1 MYRIL
6 PILTS
11 LAFFAHQAHAQYTP
25 PDPSGFEGL
34 QVERYYVSDANDA
47 ADEDGSSDL
56 TTSEVTYRVFVDL
69 KEGYKLITV
78 GGFVNHNIT
87 FNTTTS
93 FFYNDDR
100 GESWGGDI
108 NDIHLEKNTVAIDS
122 WLSAGASTDGY
133 WGIPKD
139 EDTDGS
145 VVGGAN
151 NDGGSNSVPGGLLMN
166 DAPQTG
172 IRLDTADGL
181 LAGTPPGILSVG
193 VAPTIFNEYGGA
205 AYTSDNFAWSSGI
218 GNVEGPTAANKIL
231 IGQFTTDGEFTF
243 CLNLWVRIPDS
254 LVCADVNCH
263 EIMEFYATI
272 VPSDTLGGGFVT
284 ENKFTHPTL
293 CFNSSAQ
300 QVDCLG
306 VPDGPALPGTA
317 CDDNDPDTEND
328 TWTNNCVC
336 FGQPVAVPEVS
347 PLAALIQVHPNPA
360 REVVRIE
367 IADLGGQHA
376 RYTLMDALGQ
386 RIVAVDL
393 GVLNG
398 NWRGTVELS
407 GMSSGIYFLEFV
419 VGGERYTKRISK
431 L

>member
-1 MYRIL
+1 MSRTL
-6 PILTS
+6 SLLAS
-11 LAFFAHQAHAQYTP
+11 LALLTQQARAQYTP
-25 PDPSGFEGL
+25 PDPSGFEGI
-34 QVERYYVSDANDA
+34 QVERYYVSDVNDA

-56 TTSEVTYRVFVDL
+56 AAGEVTYRVFVDL

-100 GESWGGDI
+100 GESWGSDI

-122 WLSAGASTDGY
+122 WLSAGASTDAY

-145 VVGGAN
+145 VVGGSN
-151 NDGGSNSVPGGLLMN
+151 NDGGSNSVPGGLLVN
-166 DAPQTG
+166 DDPMTG

-218 GNVEGPTAANKIL
+218 GNVEGPTPSNKIL

-243 CLNLWVRIPDS
+243 CLNVWVRIPDS

-263 EIMEFYATI
+263 EIMEFYATL
-272 VPSDTLGGGFVT
+272 VAADTSGGGYNT
-284 ENKFTHPTL
+284 QNKFTHPTL
-293 CFNSSAQ
+293 CFNSAQ
-300 QVDCLG
+300 QQIDCLG
-306 VPDGPALPGTA
+306 VPGGPALPGTP
-317 CDDNDPDTEND
+317 CDDNDPNTAND
-328 TWTNNCVC
+328 TWSANCAC
-336 FGQPVAVPEVS
+336 EGLVAVPEVS

-360 REVVRIE
+360 REAVRIE
-367 IADLGGQHA
+367 IGALAGQHA
-376 RYTLMDALGQ
+376 QYALMDALGQ

-398 NWRGTVELS
+398 TWKGSVELS

>member
-1 MYRIL
+1 MSRTLSIL
-6 PILTS
+6 AS
-11 LAFFAHQAHAQYTP
+11 LALLVQQAHAQYTP
-25 PDPSGFEGL
+25 PDPSGFEGIE
-34 QVERYYVSDANDA
+34 VERYYMSDANDA

-56 TTSEVTYRVFVDL
+56 TTGEVTYRVFVDL

-100 GESWGGDI
+100 GESWGSDL

-122 WLSAGASTDGY
+122 WLSAGAASDAH
-133 WGIPKD
+133 WGIPKY

-151 NDGGSNSVPGGLLMN
+151 NDGGSNSVPGGLLVHEDPM
-166 DAPQTG
+166 TG
-172 IRLDTADGL
+172 IRLDSLDGL

-218 GNVEGPTAANKIL
+218 GNVEGPTPSNKIL

-272 VPSDTLGGGFVT
+272 VPTDTLGGGYVT

-293 CFNSSAQ
+293 CFNSAQ
-300 QVDCLG
+300 QQIDCLG
-306 VPDGPALPGTA
+306 VPDGPALPGTP
-317 CDDNDPDTEND
+317 CDDSDPNTAND
-328 TWTNNCVC
+328 TWSANCVC
-336 FGQPVAVPEVS
+336 EGLVAVPEVN

-360 REVVRIE
+360 REAVRIE
-367 IADLGGQHA
+367 IGALAGQHA
-376 RYTLMDALGQ
+376 RYALMDALGQ

-393 GVLNG
+393 GVLS
-398 NWRGTVELS
+398 GTWKGSVELS

-419 VGGERYTKRISK
+419 VGGDRYTKRISK